1 MFSKLFPQRNMLF
14 VLPKDLAF
22 WSDFYFLGLN
32 KDLTGPEHLGPA
44 RIPFSCCLFVSDCL
58 QPNGRP
64 GRTGQRL
71 LAVLEPPM
79 RSDHC
84 GHREFVPD
92 NTRPQLCDDPACQD
106 TANFLREARISDLN
120 GKHVF

>member
-22 WSDFYFLGLN
+22 WSDFYFLGLI
-32 KDLTGPEHLGPA
+32 KDLTGLEHLGPA

-58 QPNGRP
+58 Q
-64 GRTGQRL
+64 RL

-79 RSDHC
+79 HSDHC